1 MAYNMG
7 EQVSVEDVEDALAT
21 IVDPE
26 IGLPILELKIVDKI
40 LIEGGDV
47 SIDFHLTAPLCPP
60 FFALKIATDI
70 KEAVSKIKGVKSV
83 KVNLKQHYLA
93 DMINKEVNK

>member
-1 MAYNMG
+1 MADKVG
-7 EQVSVEDVEDALAT
+7 VESVEEALAT

-26 IGLPILELKIVDKI
+26 IGLPILELNMVDKI
-40 LIEGGDV
+40 EINGGDV

-60 FFALKIATDI
+60 VFALKIASDI
-70 KEAVSKIKGVKSV
+70 KEAVSRIKGVKSV